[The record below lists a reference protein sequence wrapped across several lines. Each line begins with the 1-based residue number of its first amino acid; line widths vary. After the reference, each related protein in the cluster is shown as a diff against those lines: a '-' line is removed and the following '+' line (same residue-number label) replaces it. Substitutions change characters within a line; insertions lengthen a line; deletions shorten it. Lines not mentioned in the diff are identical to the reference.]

1 MAAAAEYDFPRLFTA
16 AEAQRTLPLVRT
28 IVRDI
33 LALGAQAREVLSGRA
48 AEPSVDELHDQ
59 LQDLLAELSGMGC
72 YYKDWNFQF
81 GLVDFP
87 ALIDDEVVF
96 LCWRSDEPELRYY
109 HRIEDG
115 YAGAQTPAPALTGP
129 GQRTTATE
137 PGRRRGRAWT
147 DCRHRLIR
155 LRWQRTAGN
164 PITPASPAS
173 LRLSQGQPVCGH
185 R

>member
-1 MAAAAEYDFPRLFTA
+1 MAAATEYDFPRLFTA

-48 AEPSVDELHDQ
+48 EEPSIEELQDQ

-72 YYKDWNFQF
+72 YYKDWNFQI

-115 YAGAQTPAPALTGP
+115 YAG
-129 GQRTTATE
+129 
-137 PGRRRGRAWT
+137 RRPLPR
-147 DCRHRLIR
+147 D
-155 LRWQRTAGN
+155 
-164 PITPASPAS
+164 
-173 LRLSQGQPVCGH
+173 
-185 R
+185 

>member
-33 LALGAQAREVLSGRA
+33 LALGAQAREVLSGHA
-48 AEPSVDELHDQ
+48 AEPSIDELHDQ

-115 YAGAQTPAPALTGP
+115 YAG
-129 GQRTTATE
+129 
-137 PGRRRGRAWT
+137 RRPLPRR
-147 DCRHRLIR
+147 
-155 LRWQRTAGN
+155 
-164 PITPASPAS
+164 
-173 LRLSQGQPVCGH
+173 
-185 R
+185 

>member
-1 MAAAAEYDFPRLFTA
+1 MAAATEYDFPRLFTA

-48 AEPSVDELHDQ
+48 AEPSIDELQDQ

-72 YYKDWNFQF
+72 YYKDWNFQV

-96 LCWRSDEPELRYY
+96 LCWRSDEAELRYY

-115 YAGAQTPAPALTGP
+115 YAGSRPLP
-129 GQRTTATE
+129 R
-137 PGRRRGRAWT
+137 
-147 DCRHRLIR
+147 D
-155 LRWQRTAGN
+155 
-164 PITPASPAS
+164 
-173 LRLSQGQPVCGH
+173 
-185 R
+185 

>member
-1 MAAAAEYDFPRLFTA
+1 MAPTTEYDFPRLFTVTE
-16 AEAQRTLPLVRT
+16 AERTLPLVRA

-33 LALGAQAREVLSGRA
+33 LSLGVQAREVLSGRA
-48 AEPSVDELHDQ
+48 AAPSVDELQDQ
-59 LQDLLAELSGMGC
+59 LQDLLAELTGMGC

-115 YAGAQTPAPALTGP
+115 YAG
-129 GQRTTATE
+129 
-137 PGRRRGRAWT
+137 RRPLPRR
-147 DCRHRLIR
+147 
-155 LRWQRTAGN
+155 
-164 PITPASPAS
+164 
-173 LRLSQGQPVCGH
+173 
-185 R
+185 